1 MGRHAQRGAAIVEL
15 AVVMPLFVLLLLLG
29 LYSTELVL
37 AQLELQEASRYLGWE
52 LTSYPL
58 ADYGSGKHERAFRAA
73 ADAAVS
79 EARQRYRALNS
90 AASFGMT
97 FEGFKASVQDGPV
110 SFAPSAPLLLTGDGG
125 PWSARAQL
133 RVARGARALL
143 EDFQLDLGGQV
154 TAELSV
160 KLRSTVLPGPAE
172 LVLRSRL
179 TLVATGWQLP
189 DGADASIAGGR
200 AGNHNSG
207 VSPSG
212 LWLQV
217 NRMRFLGDEDFVT
230 QGLPMLGPALDVM
243 PLSLPSLSGTFVVS
257 HNYGPGPAC
266 EGIPGYPSPSNPA
279 QDARGGL
286 SRMKDLL
293 DHPRPAC
300 FDTAPFRDTQRY
312 EGSLALQ
319 MFHARGPYFMGC
331 QRPQADDP
339 SSPRDT
345 NLGDRNVIKTD
356 CEEPR

>member
-37 AQLELQEASRYLGWE
+37 AQLELQEAARYLGWE

-58 ADYGSGKHERAFRAA
+58 ADYGSGKHDRAFRAA

-79 EARQRYRALNS
+79 EARQRYRALDS
-90 AASFGMT
+90 AAGFGMT

-110 SFAPSAPLLLTGDGG
+110 TLASSAPLFLTGDGG
-125 PWSARAQL
+125 PWSTRAQL

-172 LVLRSRL
+172 LLLTSRL

-217 NRMRFLGDEDFVT
+217 HRMRFLGDEDFVT
-230 QGLPMLGPALDVM
+230 QGIPMLGPALDAM

-266 EGIPGYPSPSNPA
+266 EGIPGYPA
-279 QDARGGL
+279 DARGGL

-293 DHPRPAC
+293 DQPRPAC

-312 EGSLALQ
+312 EGSLSLQ
-319 MFHARGPYFMGC
+319 MFHARGPYFIGC

-339 SSPRDT
+339 SAPWA
-345 NLGDRNVIKTD
+345 